1 MTIVI
6 FTTVLIV
13 AAVLIALITRGRGE
27 MRRRG
32 PLPRKIFDMET
43 AAEIAPAE
51 VERRTPEP
59 PPELP
64 DSYGETRVV
73 LMVRDPE
80 WLFAY
85 WDVGESHWRD
95 VVRNYGELAASRD
108 NITLR
113 VFEMSDQMG
122 FFDINV
128 GGMARDWHIRVGK
141 SQTPFYCQLG
151 IKYKHE
157 FIPLA
162 VSNTVVTPRD
172 GLSNLYD
179 DEWMLVNDHEQRLLK
194 RMGQFPL
201 DLTSPFMFRKEG

>member
-1 MTIVI
+1 MTVVI
-6 FTTVLIV
+6 FTTILIV
-13 AAVLIALITRGRGE
+13 AAVLTAVLILRANQSRKDPIP
-27 MRRRG
+27 RRM
-32 PLPRKIFDMET
+32 FAMET
-43 AAEIAPAE
+43 SEELIPSE
-51 VERRTPEP
+51 HRQGTPVI

-64 DSYGETRVV
+64 DSYNDTRLV

-85 WDVGESHWRD
+85 WEINDGHWENLIHQHGE
-95 VVRNYGELAASRD
+95 AAARRH

-122 FFDINV
+122 YFDINV
-128 GGMARDWHIRVGK
+128 GGLARDWHIRVGK

-151 IKYKHE
+151 LKYYQD

-172 GLSNLYD
+172 SLSSLYD
-179 DEWMLVNDHEQRLLK
+179 EEWMLVTDHEQKLLK
-194 RMGQFPL
+194 RLGEFPL
-201 DLTSPFMFRKEG
+201 DITSPFMFRKEG

>member
-1 MTIVI
+1 MTVVI

-13 AAVLIALITRGRGE
+13 AAVLIALITRRAIQPQ
-27 MRRRG
+27 RQD
-32 PLPRKIFDMET
+32 PLPRKMFAMET
-43 AAEIAPAE
+43 AEELAPPE
-51 VERRTPEP
+51 QPRTPGP

-64 DSYGETRVV
+64 DSYNDTRLV

-85 WDVGESHWRD
+85 WEVGDNHWED
-95 VVRNYGELAASRD
+95 LIRNYGEMAASRD
-108 NITLR
+108 NMTLR

-122 FFDINV
+122 YFDINV
-128 GGMARDWHIRVGK
+128 GGLARDWHIRVGK

-151 IKYKHE
+151 IKYHQE

-162 VSNTVVTPRD
+162 VSNTVITPRD
-172 GLSNLYD
+172 SLSHLYD
-179 DEWMLVNDHEQRLLK
+179 EEWMLVNDHEQRLLK
-194 RMGQFPL
+194 RLGEFPL